1 MYCVYDRIMSVIK
14 MNRNSNYNKMYD
26 KIFKIMGE
34 LTPLTVDCGVLCG
47 CACCKGDENTG
58 MLLFPHEE
66 SELGIKITEN
76 GDRLAVCDGTCDR
89 KNRPLACRI
98 FPFFPT
104 IDDQGKI
111 YVELDARA
119 HRLCPMIEHS
129 DELLFDPKFLKAV
142 KKVGKILA
150 KDEDCKTFLEKST
163 EEIDLYNNFL
173 K

>member
-1 MYCVYDRIMSVIK
+1 MYSVYDRIMLVIK
-14 MNRNSNYNKMYD
+14 MNTNSDYNMMYD
-26 KIFKIMGE
+26 KIFKTMGK

-58 MLLFPHEE
+58 MLLFPFEE
-66 SELGIKITEN
+66 SELEIKITEN
-76 GDRLAVCDGTCDR
+76 GDKLAVCDGTCDR
-89 KNRPLACRI
+89 SKRPLACRI

-104 IDDQGKI
+104 IDDKGKI
-111 YVELDARA
+111 YVELDLRA

-142 KKVGKILA
+142 KKVGKILS
-150 KDEDCKTFLEKST
+150 KDDECKKFLKKST